1 MYWVENY
8 EYLTRIMGTILYFI
22 IWHIFCFEIFIYNF
36 VDFVF
41 RTINT
46 ALIVMWKDFKK
57 LKLLLWK
64 NLLIQKRHPIQ
75 SFIELLLPAIMAC
88 VMVMFRSWVQ
98 PVEFNTVTRY
108 EPFNISVP
116 PLILG
121 YRHG

>member
-1 MYWVENY
+1 
-8 EYLTRIMGTILYFI
+8 
-22 IWHIFCFEIFIYNF
+22 
-36 VDFVF
+36 
-41 RTINT
+41 
-46 ALIVMWKDFKK
+46 MWKKDFKK

-64 NLLIQKRHPIQ
+64 NLLIQRRHPIQ

-98 PVEFNTVTRY
+98 PVEFTEVTRY
-108 EPFNISVP
+108 QPFPISVP